1 MANRNDS
8 ISEEISTNKAGVNK
22 MIECKDLIKIY
33 HDEDTNVR
41 IPALRGCDL
50 SVHTGEIL
58 TIVGPSGS
66 GKTTLVNTLS
76 GLETISS
83 GSVRVGNYLLE
94 NMSENEFND
103 YRLKMIGIVDQF
115 PERTLFLDGTVLDN
129 LNFTSGLTTKDRKQ
143 YLDNNKMILERL
155 GILHLADRLVRHLS
169 GGEMIRT
176 AIASALAK
184 NSPLLLCDEPTGQLD
199 SVNTDRVKS
208 LLKQITRDY
217 DVTVIVVTHDP
228 RFQEG
233 VDKTCEILDGRVS
246 TILGVEEQLTYSGK
260 TSFPLKFK
268 SQLDSTNSIRV
279 PDLILKSLKIDKDI
293 DFELSENGEVK
304 LLHPGGI
311 QPEKIVLEEVKER
324 RKILTMDPLPKKY
337 FSKKEIVVELQ
348 NVSKI
353 YTSNGTEV
361 QALSD
366 INLQVK
372 KGEIVFILGPS
383 GSGKTTLVKLIT
395 GLESS
400 TDGEIKIIK
409 EFFSNLSDSEKADF
423 RRNQMGLVSQQ
434 GNLHPFLTI
443 DENFYLKDIFSGK
456 RFKAQT
462 LASKITEQLKRFD
475 IVHRMDSYPLE
486 ISGGELQRASL
497 AIANNDFPPIVV
509 LDEPTANL
517 DSELAE
523 QAMNQIYELH
533 GKTGITFL
541 IATHDI
547 NLIRD
552 GIRAIELVD
561 GRINKD
567 GLVVSK
573 SNKKNK

>member
-1 MANRNDS
+1 MAVGNDS
-8 ISEEISTNKAGVNK
+8 VSKEISTNKTGVKK

-33 HDEDTNVR
+33 HDEETNVR
-41 IPALRGCDL
+41 IPALRGCDIRVY
-50 SVHTGEIL
+50 SGEII

-76 GLETISS
+76 GMESISS

-94 NMSENEFND
+94 NMSESEFNE

-129 LNFTSGLTTKDRKQ
+129 LNFTSGLITKDRKQ

-155 GILHLADRLVRHLS
+155 GILHLEDRQVRHLS

-184 NSPLLLCDEPTGQLD
+184 NCPLLLCDEPTGQLD
-199 SVNTDRVKS
+199 SVNTERVKS

-217 DVTVIVVTHDP
+217 NVTVVVVTHDP

-246 TILGVEEQLTYSGK
+246 TILGVEEQLAYSGK

-268 SQLDSTNSIRV
+268 SQLDSSSSIRV
-279 PDLILKSLKIDKDI
+279 PDLVLKSLKIDKDI
-293 DFELSENGEVK
+293 VFELSEDGEVK
-304 LLHPGGI
+304 LTHPLGI
-311 QPEKIVLEEVKER
+311 APEQIVLEEIKER

-337 FSKKEIVVELQ
+337 FTRKEIVVQLQ
-348 NVSKI
+348 GVSKI
-353 YTSNGTEV
+353 YTSNGTDV

-366 INLQVK
+366 INLKVK

-395 GLESS
+395 GLESR
-400 TDGEIKIIK
+400 TDGEIKIVK
-409 EFFSNLSDSEKADF
+409 EFFSNLTDSEKADF

-456 RFKAQT
+456 RFRART
-462 LASKITEQLKRFD
+462 LDDKVTEQLKRFD
-475 IVHRMDSYPLE
+475 ILHRMESFPLE

-497 AIANNDFPPIVV
+497 AIANNDFPPIVI

-517 DSELAE
+517 DSELAG

-533 GKTGITFL
+533 RKTGITFL

-547 NLIRD
+547 NLIQD

-561 GRINKD
+561 GKINRD
-567 GLVVSK
+567 GLVVTK
-573 SNKKNK
+573 SNNDK